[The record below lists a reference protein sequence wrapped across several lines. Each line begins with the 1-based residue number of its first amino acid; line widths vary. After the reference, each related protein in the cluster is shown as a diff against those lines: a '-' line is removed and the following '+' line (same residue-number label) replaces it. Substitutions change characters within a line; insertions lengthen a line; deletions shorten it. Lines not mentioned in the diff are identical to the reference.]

1 MRWGSCE
8 CIWIITRPM
17 FQQGRRAIWFSLFIE
32 TCIDLRKSRIVLGR
46 HYQSPRLVTPEP
58 TNRSSTGLSTSHPRA
73 AIRTH
78 KPPSHY
84 SPTLPIREPP
94 PQQATSSPSQNTSTP
109 DLCLKK
115 LASPPADTR
124 THPPTLPFQNL
135 TSPVPR
141 SRSFRDFQN
150 PQLLR
155 NDRLLS
161 PGGHPSTWSNLL
173 QPASEVQYLN
183 PPLWKLLSH
192 TLSANSACRRPLQ
205 SPYNI
210 PCASTKWCTRS
221 SASLEERKDGKV
233 PTKTH
238 SRSGK
243 SLRHSSHSIKRTR
256 RRS

>member
-1 MRWGSCE
+1 
-8 CIWIITRPM
+8 M

-32 TCIDLRKSRIVLGR
+32 TCIDFRKSRIVLGR
-46 HYQSPRLVTPEP
+46 QYQSPRLVKPEP
-58 TNRSSTGLSTSHPRA
+58 HKPVVYGPLSTSHPRA

-78 KPPSHY
+78 TPLPTTP
-84 SPTLPIREPP
+84 PTLPIRQPPVSNPP
-94 PQQATSSPSQNTSTP
+94 PSKPLARLPRTHQRPISASQSSHHHP
-109 DLCLKK
+109 
-115 LASPPADTR
+115 R
-124 THPPTLPFQNL
+124 THPPTLPFPNL

-141 SRSFRDFQN
+141 SSSFRDFPK
-150 PQLLR
+150 PQLR
-155 NDRLLS
+155 KNDRLLS

-173 QPASEVQYLN
+173 PPASEVQYLN